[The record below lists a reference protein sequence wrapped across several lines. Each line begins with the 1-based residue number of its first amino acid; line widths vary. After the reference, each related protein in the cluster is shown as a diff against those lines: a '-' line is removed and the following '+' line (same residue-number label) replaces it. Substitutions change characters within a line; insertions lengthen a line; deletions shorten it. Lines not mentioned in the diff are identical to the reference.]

1 MDLWRYSR
9 RVAGQSP
16 AKEQKMLEF
25 KGPAQKPTLSRKLDW
40 LAEFDF
46 LRALVD
52 FFAAA
57 WSTEQMV
64 LRPIPVRVRN
74 RRR

>member
-1 MDLWRYSR
+1 
-9 RVAGQSP
+9 
-16 AKEQKMLEF
+16 MLEF

>member
-1 MDLWRYSR
+1 
-9 RVAGQSP
+9 
-16 AKEQKMLEF
+16 MLEF
-25 KGPAQKPTLSRKLDW
+25 KGQAPKPALSRLSGW

-46 LRALVD
+46 LRSLVD

-57 WSTEQMV
+57 WSTDRMV
-64 LRPIPVRVRN
+64 LRPIPVRVR